1 MSEIL
6 LEKLEA
12 EMKIKPE
19 KVALTLENFIREYTE
34 KLDREGIVLG
44 LSELARYLNIPAR
57 IIEKPPSP
65 DLIPGLVDEEALG
78 ISYKKMD
85 LILLALEKGWS
96 VSDIVR
102 TLVVEEDRVRDIK
115 KMIHKS
121 EHMRRIY
128 TP

>member
-34 KLDREGIVLG
+34 KLDREGIILG

-65 DLIPGLVDEEALG
+65 DL
-78 ISYKKMD
+78 
-85 LILLALEKGWS
+85 
-96 VSDIVR
+96 
-102 TLVVEEDRVRDIK
+102 
-115 KMIHKS
+115 
-121 EHMRRIY
+121 MRKIY